1 MGFVYETGL
10 FAAPCLL
17 ESAYQR
23 LLMGFVYETWAPAFC
38 RRQPAWYQRLLMGFV
53 YETTVARMLPTGE
66 GRGYQRLLRGFV
78 YETDDTE
85 IAANSAP
92 GQRRYAGP
100 EGECSAP
107 K

>member
-1 MGFVYETGL
+1 MGFVYETPDGEP
-10 FAAPCLL
+10 APTDS
-17 ESAYQR
+17 SA
-23 LLMGFVYETWAPAFC
+23 
-38 RRQPAWYQRLLMGFV
+38 YQRLLMGFV